1 MNDDLQNQNL
11 KNIHCTYHCRVNFDA
26 ELRGQKFF
34 YGKGSKK
41 KICKFWDIGQIS
53 LTPPPL

>member
-1 MNDDLQNQNL
+1 MF
-11 KNIHCTYHCRVNFDA
+11 NFDF
-26 ELRGQKFF
+26 GQLALKYILKCFLGINLSILEFF
-34 YGKGSKK
+34 HFYLGKGSQK